1 MLAVVVHLHHGKWHC
16 SCEDCQAHCQ
26 DCCTTLLGSPAHC
39 THAAD
44 QVIPKR
50 LLAMQIT
57 PESTIVL
64 VKSSAPLVK
73 LDDKHYK
80 LVDKME
86 ALVDAPPS
94 LVDANKLTVKG
105 PVKFSKG
112 IVIKGDVTLSNGE
125 PPPIRFCLVCSAES
139 LQSWTV
145 CTTSC
150 LAMDAHL
157 LCWFIDCN

>member
-1 MLAVVVHLHHGKWHC
+1 
-16 SCEDCQAHCQ
+16 
-26 DCCTTLLGSPAHC
+26 
-39 THAAD
+39 
-44 QVIPKR
+44 
-50 LLAMQIT
+50 MQIT

-94 LVDANKLTVKG
+94 LVDATKLTVKG

-125 PPPIRFCLVCSAES
+125 HPPSCNCPVRSAQD
-139 LQSWTV
+139 LRLGAV
-145 CTTSC
+145 CTRH
-150 LAMDAHL
+150 A
-157 LCWFIDCN
+157 